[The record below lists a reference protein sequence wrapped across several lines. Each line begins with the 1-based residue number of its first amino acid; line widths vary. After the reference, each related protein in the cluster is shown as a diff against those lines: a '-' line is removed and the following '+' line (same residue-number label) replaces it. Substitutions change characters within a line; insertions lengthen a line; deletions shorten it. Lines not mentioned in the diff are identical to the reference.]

1 MQLQRDVHEN
11 AGLIQYEEEE
21 DDADDCDVDIDTNK
35 IRPTKALVHGIF
47 VSSIFSSMFANIAPG
62 CVYINQSLDFVS
74 PIFVHDII
82 IGCISIEKIRRRRGD
97 GIVVQCQT
105 RVYKYKDI
113 NSNNNNN
120 NNNVGRKI
128 LQQPSHAQM
137 AVKGHANVWLPIGYK
152 QQ

>member
-1 MQLQRDVHEN
+1 
-11 AGLIQYEEEE
+11 
-21 DDADDCDVDIDTNK
+21 
-35 IRPTKALVHGIF
+35 
-47 VSSIFSSMFANIAPG
+47 MFATIAPG
-62 CVYINQSLDFVS
+62 CVYINQSLDFIS

-105 RVYKYKDI
+105 RVYKYNNI
-113 NSNNNNN
+113 NNNSNNDDDD
-120 NNNVGRKI
+120 NNVGRKI
-128 LQQPSHAQM
+128 LQQPSHAHM